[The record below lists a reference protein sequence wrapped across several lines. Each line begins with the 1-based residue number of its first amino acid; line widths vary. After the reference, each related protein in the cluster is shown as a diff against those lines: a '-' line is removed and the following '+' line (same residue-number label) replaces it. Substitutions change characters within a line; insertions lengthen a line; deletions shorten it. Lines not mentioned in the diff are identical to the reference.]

1 MYRLLFSTQ
10 AVKAIQKL
18 PQKTGMLLRK
28 GIGLLS
34 VDPYNPILD
43 TKKLQGR
50 SGYRLRVG
58 EWRVNY
64 ELKRC
69 PFNN

>member
-1 MYRLLFSTQ
+1 VYRLLFSTQ

-50 SGYRLRVG
+50 
-58 EWRVNY
+58 
-64 ELKRC
+64 
-69 PFNN
+69 